1 LGLQIGVSQFFQL
14 LLLPSRTQKS
24 ASVHTKAL
32 SVAPLAWIQEELNQ
46 TEGFLDQTSPRF
58 TPVISYNGCSFVQA
72 NELLKHLW
80 ISDTP

>member
-1 LGLQIGVSQFFQL
+1 MNE
-14 LLLPSRTQKS
+14 LPVQAKHHSRISYNGRTQKS

-58 TPVISYNGCSFVQA
+58 TPVISCNGCNFVQA